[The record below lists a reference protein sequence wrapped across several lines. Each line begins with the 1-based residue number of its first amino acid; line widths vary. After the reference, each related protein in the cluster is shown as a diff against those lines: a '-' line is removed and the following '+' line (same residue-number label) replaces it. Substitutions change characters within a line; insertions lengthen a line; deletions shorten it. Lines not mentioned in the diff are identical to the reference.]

1 MNKNALRKIFD
12 GYDDVIFTDN
22 IPEVNCFNICTS
34 PDKVKD
40 NSLLFI
46 TEKADGAIDTFDTS
60 RLKSRP
66 AAIVASKAQ
75 ALSSDTIPTI
85 RVGNA
90 RTALS
95 YALSNFYGID
105 YDKVKIIGITG
116 TNGKTT
122 TATLI
127 YKILTASGYKAG
139 FIGTGKIEI
148 NGVTVTDNKYSMTTP
163 DPTELYP
170 AISDMIS
177 KGCQYV
183 VMEVSSH
190 SIALGKIAPIKF
202 SYAIFTN
209 LDNDHLDFHKTK
221 DEYFETKLKL
231 FNSAKQGLF
240 NLDDEYSSMA
250 YRRVKCNRSSFG
262 IINQGDAYA
271 TEIDIGGLCN
281 SSFYYREK
289 GLIFRA
295 KTRLCGAFNVYNSL
309 CALKCVIDLG
319 IKPCIAK
326 KALETIEKI
335 DGRMEIIND
344 DITVIIDYA
353 HTPSAFYNSLKT
365 LKQSIKNGQN
375 MIAVFGCGGDRD
387 KTKRPLFG
395 KYASSLADKIIITE
409 DNCRTESFDS
419 IVFDIISGIKK
430 AEYEVIR
437 DREEAIRHAIR
448 CARCGDVV
456 AIIGKGH
463 EKYKIVGKE
472 YLPFDERGIV
482 EDELIKI
489 KKSYANNS

>member
-202 SYAIFTN
+202 SYAVFTN

-221 DEYFETKLKL
+221 DEYFETKLRL

-326 KALETIEKI
+326 KALSKIDNI
-335 DGRMEIIND
+335 DGRMEVIPGEINF
-344 DITVIIDYA
+344 VIDYA
-353 HTPSAFYNSLKT
+353 HTPFAFYNSLKT
-365 LKQSIKNGQN
+365 LKQAINNKQKL
-375 MIAVFGCGGDRD
+375 IVVFGCGGNRDRQ
-387 KTKRPLFG
+387 KRPVFG
-395 KYASSLADKIIITE
+395 RYAEEFSDKIIITE
-409 DNCRTESFDS
+409 DNCRNEDFDL
-419 IVFDIISGIKK
+419 IVSDITSGMSCTKHEI
-430 AEYEVIR
+430 IR
-437 DREEAIRHAIR
+437 DREEAIRHAYKS
-448 CARCGDVV
+448 ALPGDII
-456 AIIGKGH
+456 ALIGKGH
-463 EKYKIVGKE
+463 ERYKILKNK
-472 YLPFDERGIV
+472 YIAFDERQII
-482 EDELIKI
+482 EDILTVAEKTDAY
-489 KKSYANNS
+489 KA